1 LIAPTPFYR
10 TTDPAQSKFN
20 WGMKGYQEG
29 PTFNAQ
35 AYNQAPGP
43 DTPYGLQQLA
53 KPLTQAQ
60 IADLIAGRPIRQQPA
75 AAPAT
80 RTEAYN
86 PASMITPNANNV
98 YQLPTITAPVAPTT
112 PVVPVNQDPRYD
124 EVAKKLG
131 ANWFNRQQ
139 AAAAAGDWETYNL
152 ITQQVNAI
160 LNPVIDQP

>member
-1 LIAPTPFYR
+1 
-10 TTDPAQSKFN
+10 
-20 WGMKGYQEG
+20 M
-29 PTFNAQ
+29 
-35 AYNQAPGP
+35 
-43 DTPYGLQQLA
+43 
-53 KPLTQAQ
+53 
-60 IADLIAGRPIRQQPA
+60 

-80 RTEAYN
+80 RAQAYN
-86 PASMITPNANNV
+86 PASMITPNATNV

-112 PVVPVNQDPRYD
+112 AVAPVTQDPRYD